1 MRALESVLGQRFD
14 RLQLVI
20 ALMPSADR
28 TRAIA
33 ERAAERNIRIELVD
47 VDDVHA
53 AAAFDAGLAVA
64 RGDYV
69 LFMHADDWFGPRAL
83 ETLLKVAEEGDLDFA
98 LPLWVGDALGMPAAL
113 AEDTDAR
120 LYRTAS
126 EVSSA
131 AATWVEAG
139 AFDAVTGRLLSRSR
153 IEDLALRM
161 NLKPDPSAYMAAYLE
176 GCERAAW
183 VPAARFHASG
193 GAEAVRAEQAGIEA
207 CGRERALLLDLM
219 HRWGAGDEAML
230 AVNRHHLHQVIAC
243 INEVCARR
251 AISSIERCARVRDIL
266 KARDTREAV
275 AALNADGEA
284 RRAMGLM
291 YGPIVRQNALA
302 CCLSARV
309 AAWMG
314 APQELFA
321 RRRAAIA

>member
-47 VDDVHA
+47 VDDAHE
-53 AAAFDAGLAVA
+53 AAAFDAGLMAA

-69 LFMHADDWFGPRAL
+69 LFMRADDWFGPRAL
-83 ETLLKVAEEGDLDFA
+83 ETLLQVAEDADLDFA
-98 LPLWVGDALGMPAAL
+98 LPLRIGDGTKVAAEL
-113 AEDTDAR
+113 AEDTDTLIYGSAP
-120 LYRTAS
+120 
-126 EVSSA
+126 EVRA
-131 AATWVEAG
+131 AAAAWVEAG
-139 AFDAVTGRLLSRSR
+139 AFDAVTGRLLRRSR

-161 NLKPDPSAYMAAYLE
+161 SLTRDPSAYMAAYLE
-176 GCERAAW
+176 GCESAAW
-183 VPAARFHASG
+183 VPVARFHAG
-193 GAEAVRAEQAGIEA
+193 GDVCATQADQTGIKGFE
-207 CGRERALLLDLM
+207 RERALLLELT
-219 HRWGAGDEAML
+219 HRWNAGDEATL
-230 AVNRHHLHQVIAC
+230 AVNRHHLRQVIAC

-251 AISSIERCARVRDIL
+251 AISSIERCERVRDIL
-266 KARDTREAV
+266 EAPATREAV
-275 AALNADGEA
+275 AALNRDVEA

-291 YGPIVRQNALA
+291 YGPIVRKSAVA

-314 APQELFA
+314 APQDLLS
-321 RRRAAIA
+321 RRRPAVA

>member
-47 VDDVHA
+47 VDDVHV

-131 AATWVEAG
+131 ADFKYSSEHRSETDQQG
-139 AFDAVTGRLLSRSR
+139 DSLQRLSHSFFHCLTDQVQRHPCPHSDHNRR
-153 IEDLALRM
+153 DHHG
-161 NLKPDPSAYMAAYLE
+161 YAAY
-176 GCERAAW
+176 
-183 VPAARFHASG
+183 
-193 GAEAVRAEQAGIEA
+193 
-207 CGRERALLLDLM
+207 
-219 HRWGAGDEAML
+219 
-230 AVNRHHLHQVIAC
+230 NR
-243 INEVCARR
+243 
-251 AISSIERCARVRDIL
+251 
-266 KARDTREAV
+266 
-275 AALNADGEA
+275 
-284 RRAMGLM
+284 M
-291 YGPIVRQNALA
+291 
-302 CCLSARV
+302 
-309 AAWMG
+309 
-314 APQELFA
+314 
-321 RRRAAIA
+321 

>member
-193 GAEAVRAEQAGIEA
+193 GAEAVRAEQAGRPRAAPVAAGLAAARHVVVDRVIP
-207 CGRERALLLDLM
+207 GVPVQLIGLRALED
-219 HRWGAGDEAML
+219 
-230 AVNRHHLHQVIAC
+230 
-243 INEVCARR
+243 
-251 AISSIERCARVRDIL
+251 
-266 KARDTREAV
+266 
-275 AALNADGEA
+275 ADGVDRHA
-284 RRAMGLM
+284 VL
-291 YGPIVRQNALA
+291 L
-302 CCLSARV
+302 
-309 AAWMG
+309 
-314 APQELFA
+314 
-321 RRRAAIA
+321 